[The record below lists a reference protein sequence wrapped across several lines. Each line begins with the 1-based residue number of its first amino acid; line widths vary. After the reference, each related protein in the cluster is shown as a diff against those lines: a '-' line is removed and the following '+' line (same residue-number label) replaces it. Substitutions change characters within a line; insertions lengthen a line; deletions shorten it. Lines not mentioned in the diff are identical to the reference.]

1 MAKTKRKIRIP
12 DKELREAGQIMVTVR
27 QEMESAKGDF
37 PGDCQVPG
45 LGMFEAGNELN
56 SASHAEHSKKKRCTI

>member
-1 MAKTKRKIRIP
+1 MGETKRKIRIP
-12 DKELREAGQIMVTVR
+12 DSGPREAGQIMVTVG
-27 QEMESAKGDF
+27 QEMESAKGAF
-37 PGDCQVPG
+37 PGDCRVPG